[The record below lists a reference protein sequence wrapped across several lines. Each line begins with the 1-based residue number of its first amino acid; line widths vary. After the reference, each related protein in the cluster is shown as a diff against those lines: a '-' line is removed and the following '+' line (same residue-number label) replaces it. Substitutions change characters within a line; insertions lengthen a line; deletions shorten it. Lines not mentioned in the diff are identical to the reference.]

1 MCATG
6 LVPEDY
12 VRHLEYQGQE
22 VAVQSESRG
31 SRFELTPPAP
41 VIVLHGDVTWQAR
54 RAVKSMVPLTV
65 VP

>member
-1 MCATG
+1 VRHG

-41 VIVLHGDVTWQAR
+41 VIVLNGDVRGNA